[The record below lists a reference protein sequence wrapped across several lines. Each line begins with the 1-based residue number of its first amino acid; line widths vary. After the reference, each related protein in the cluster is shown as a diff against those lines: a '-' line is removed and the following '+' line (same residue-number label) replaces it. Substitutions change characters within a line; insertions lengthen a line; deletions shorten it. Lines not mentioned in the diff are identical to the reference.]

1 MALVKSLSVLPT
13 LEDDLSRLEQIL
25 INSVIAEN
33 DYLTEIASHL
43 ITAGG
48 KRVRPGF
55 TIAASGVE
63 TAIAENVSR
72 SVLLGGV
79 AVELVHLGSLYHDD
93 VMDEAELRR
102 TVPSVN
108 ALWLSLIHI

>member
-25 INSVIAEN
+25 IDSVVAEN

-55 TIAASGVE
+55 AIAASGVE
-63 TAIAENVSR
+63 TAIAET
-72 SVLLGGV
+72 
-79 AVELVHLGSLYHDD
+79 YHDQSSLG
-93 VMDEAELRR
+93 EL
-102 TVPSVN
+102 P
-108 ALWLSLIHI
+108 LSWFS

>member
-13 LEDDLSRLEQIL
+13 LEEDLSRLEQIL
-25 INSVIAEN
+25 VDSVVAEN

-43 ITAGG
+43 INAGG

-63 TAIAENVSR
+63 TAVAENVTR
-72 SVLLGGV
+72 SVLLG
-79 AVELVHLGSLYHDD
+79 ELPLSWFIL
-93 VMDEAELRR
+93 
-102 TVPSVN
+102 
-108 ALWLSLIHI
+108 ALFITTM